1 VTDKILTGEQTSE
14 WISWILFKFHQI
26 PSNLYG
32 FRSNPSIL
40 QNDPKCPDCKVL
52 FQVIISVLRSDIDCC
67 NSPTL
72 TLIETVLNTLVASED
87 LISDL
92 RIEMSPINILVG
104 ISINIEVDPSIFH
117 GIETLQN

>member
-1 VTDKILTGEQTSE
+1 MDFLD
-14 WISWILFKFHQI
+14 LLKFHQI

-52 FQVIISVLRSDIDCC
+52 FQVIISVLRSDIDCY
-67 NSPTL
+67 NSPTP

-87 LISDL
+87 LIGHPK
-92 RIEMSPINILVG
+92 IEMSPINILVG
-104 ISINIEVDPSIFH
+104 RSINIEADPSIFH
-117 GIETLQN
+117 GIEILQN